1 MPTITFSLVDLNNL
15 VGKKITE
22 ERLVELLNYAKAELE
37 RKEGDEITVKFNDT
51 NQPYLWSVEGLAIFF
66 RGVLGLE
73 KGIPKIKIEKSN
85 NKLFVDK
92 SVKTVR
98 PYISAFIAKG
108 VKIDDYLLKQIIQ
121 LQEKLCDNYGRRRQK
136 IAIGV
141 YTSKKIEF
149 PVNYK
154 AVDPESVD
162 FVPLDFK
169 ESLNLINIL
178 EKHPK
183 GKEYAWILKDE
194 KRYPILLD
202 SRKNIL
208 SFPPIINSAE
218 LGKIKTGDDELF
230 FEATG
235 NDENAIR
242 LATNIFAH
250 ALYLRGFK
258 LYSITIEYDNKKI
271 ETPDIRTEKIKINK
285 ELIKSLIGIE
295 LKDKEVKELLEKA
308 RYDFDNYSVEIP
320 SFRQDIMHAV
330 DVVEDVAIQ
339 YGYNNLESSPLTTYT
354 IGQTFE
360 KTNFVD
366 RIRTIIVGL
375 GFQEVWSS
383 VLSNKKLMNE
393 QMNIENEEKNNMI
406 EIEEYISET
415 YSTVRNWLTP
425 IMLDFLSQNKH
436 NDFPQKIFEQGIVT
450 TKNDKEINDYENIS
464 IVTSQPNTD
473 FTEIK
478 QVLDYIMK
486 LLNLTYQLDETEHNS
501 FISGRI
507 GKIIVNKTE
516 IGLIGE
522 ISPKILFNFHLE
534 NPVAALELN
543 LTKLFELVK

>member
-15 VGKKITE
+15 IGKKITE
-22 ERLVELLNYAKAELE
+22 EKLVELFDYAKAELE

-121 LQEKLCDNYGRRRQK
+121 LQEKLCDNYGQRRQK

-169 ESLNLINIL
+169 ESLNLREII

-218 LGKIKTGDDELF
+218 LGKIKIGDDEIF

-242 LATNIFAH
+242 LATNIF
-250 ALYLRGFK
+250 
-258 LYSITIEYDNKKI
+258 
-271 ETPDIRTEKIKINK
+271 
-285 ELIKSLIGIE
+285 
-295 LKDKEVKELLEKA
+295 
-308 RYDFDNYSVEIP
+308 
-320 SFRQDIMHAV
+320 M
-330 DVVEDVAIQ
+330 
-339 YGYNNLESSPLTTYT
+339 
-354 IGQTFE
+354 
-360 KTNFVD
+360 
-366 RIRTIIVGL
+366 
-375 GFQEVWSS
+375 
-383 VLSNKKLMNE
+383 
-393 QMNIENEEKNNMI
+393 
-406 EIEEYISET
+406 
-415 YSTVRNWLTP
+415 
-425 IMLDFLSQNKH
+425 
-436 NDFPQKIFEQGIVT
+436 
-450 TKNDKEINDYENIS
+450 
-464 IVTSQPNTD
+464 
-473 FTEIK
+473 
-478 QVLDYIMK
+478 
-486 LLNLTYQLDETEHNS
+486 
-501 FISGRI
+501 
-507 GKIIVNKTE
+507 
-516 IGLIGE
+516 
-522 ISPKILFNFHLE
+522 
-534 NPVAALELN
+534 
-543 LTKLFELVK
+543 